1 MLKLESVKKVYC
13 KQQHE
18 VVALD
23 STSIEIAQGEFAA
36 IIGPSGS
43 GKTTLLSMLRI
54 NPVKE
59 NKLAIGRAIKM
70 ADSDEP
76 VTKMFI

>member
-23 STSIEIAQGEFAA
+23 STSIEIARGEFAA

-43 GKTTLLSMLRI
+43 GKTTLLSMLGAMSAPSEGRI
-54 NPVKE
+54 
-59 NKLAIGRAIKM
+59 L
-70 ADSDEP
+70 
-76 VTKMFI
+76 